1 MTTKQKSSS
10 PSLLLCNKLETQTE
24 VETETEAESE
34 SQTRTQI
41 QTQKSGFDP
50 IVKELLRETLHVHT
64 CDKRSSLST
73 ITSDFPHYIIE
84 PGFAEDDPLWQP
96 DNRETDDERDQRLQ
110 MCLDDIVLDT
120 TSKFNE
126 DDDDEHDDNHNKNT
140 KAENIIEATFIS
152 LSTHS
157 GAITSLLQILGH
169 RSFKLLPG
177 SMAPVVVRVERVKR
191 GNLVEG
197 VRS

>member
-1 MTTKQKSSS
+1 
-10 PSLLLCNKLETQTE
+10 LCNKLETQTE
-24 VETETEAESE
+24 VETETETELE
-34 SQTRTQI
+34 SQTKTKNRD
-41 QTQKSGFDP
+41 FDP

-84 PGFAEDDPLWQP
+84 PGFAEDDPLWRP

-110 MCLDDIVLDT
+110 MCLDDIVIDT
-120 TSKFNE
+120 TSKFN
-126 DDDDEHDDNHNKNT
+126 DDDDDHGDNHNKNT
-140 KAENIIEATFIS
+140 KAEKIIEATFIS

-177 SMAPVVVRVERVKR
+177 SMTPIVVRVERVKR

-197 VRS
+197 VRA